1 MAVQPWDFRILHK
14 CTGDVRQVRL
24 VTAWSTER
32 LATSYKIRPRL
43 DWIQEAGRTSAHIL
57 MFSAGSSH
65 SCPGLSPLEEHN
77 EAGWVDRSSPS
88 CWPELPGARPA
99 LDGRRWSRFAQVTT
113 ADFSHGSNGWK
124 RLAAWKTPRGREA
137 REGCP
142 RFPSAWRQNGIGHE
156 PQVPP
161 LHQKQSRNF
170 ERLQQG

>member
-1 MAVQPWDFRILHK
+1 MHRGCSAGSLSDGLEHRALGYKLQDTAQAGLDSRSRTNLSSHF
-14 CTGDVRQVRL
+14 DV
-24 VTAWSTER
+24 
-32 LATSYKIRPRL
+32 
-43 DWIQEAGRTSAHIL
+43 
-57 MFSAGSSH
+57 SAGSSH